1 MEDEGQRWHKS
12 NMQGGAT
19 AQRGGRIVVQK
30 DEPIDDE
37 TIALLTVPALLP
49 LYWKT
54 SSSTTL
60 ESLLFTVT
68 RTTFLPAAPCRFT
81 NSLAFAPN
89 SSKLLGGV
97 CVSKKRSAEND
108 EDSSPASRARSAFV
122 FSFSFSI
129 SSSRIRASL
138 AAEST
143 RRR

>member
-1 MEDEGQRWHKS
+1 MREAGQKRRKIDMQVEGNS
-12 NMQGGAT
+12 G
-19 AQRGGRIVVQK
+19 RGRRIIVQK
-30 DEPIDDE
+30 DEPSIDE
-37 TIALLTVPALLP
+37 AFALLTVPALFP
-49 LYWKT
+49 FYWKT

-68 RTTFLPAAPCRFT
+68 RTTFLPAAPCLFT
-81 NSLAFAPN
+81 NSLAFSPN
-89 SSKLLGGV
+89 SSRLLGGV

-129 SSSRIRASL
+129 SSSRSRASL